1 MIPDAGAARGEAFA
15 GFYGGQHAGRDAKDN
30 LGPGMI
36 PDMGGTI
43 VNKGGRAEPA
53 SIQGASLQAQSISQP
68 VQNTRQSA
76 PSSSTGS
83 ELAAAHA
90 EIAALREEVKRL
102 THALRC
108 VGQIVEEEVP
118 AAARC

>member
-1 MIPDAGAARGEAFA
+1 
-15 GFYGGQHAGRDAKDN
+15 
-30 LGPGMI
+30 
-36 PDMGGTI
+36 
-43 VNKGGRAEPA
+43 
-53 SIQGASLQAQSISQP
+53 
-68 VQNTRQSA
+68 
-76 PSSSTGS
+76 
-83 ELAAAHA
+83 LAAAHA